1 MPSPQNNPSPGE
13 NPGETR
19 LDSALDDYLLAKSK
33 ANETG
38 NYRWNAERVLDEFLD
53 WAEAQGVETFDAL
66 DVADLENYA
75 LSLNRRT
82 IGNDGIT
89 ATTARKYYDYVRAQ
103 VLRLRPRVSR
113 VVCQPRVRFR
123 EPSREGSR
131 RRSTPNDDERDEHH
145 QQLWTPE
152 QRQVIMRY
160 VEQRAHD
167 AVDERGHDAV
177 KETRDRAFVATI
189 AYAGVRGGEVVRD
202 PNDDRRQGV
211 RWSDLTL
218 DNGTMTVLGKGDQ
231 AYETVGLPRQALSAL
246 ERYHSALEPPNED
259 WPVFPTL
266 HAPTLLSTAREG
278 LRADDYSTEE
288 IEAELD
294 AQAGFDILRQHG
306 YAPPAITT
314 DGARRLMRTLSEN
327 ADVPG
332 IDTDSG
338 EYLELHGGRRGAGDT
353 LVREVGWEQAQ
364 RLLRHQSPETT
375 MNAYSHISAGEIAND
390 ASDAFEETDG

>member
-1 MPSPQNNPSPGE
+1 MPSTQNNLSPTE

-38 NYRWNAERVLDEFLD
+38 NYRRNAERVLNEFLD
-53 WAEAQGVETFDAL
+53 WAKQRDVETFGAL
-66 DVADLENYA
+66 DVAILENYA

-82 IGNDGIT
+82 TGEDGIA
-89 ATTARKYYDYVRAQ
+89 ATTARKYYDYVRAY
-103 VLRLRPRVSR
+103 LSW
-113 VVCQPRVRFR
+113 CA
-123 EPSREGSR
+123 SREYASENPAAKDR
-131 RRSTPNDDERDEHH
+131 AEEALPNDDERDEHH

-167 AVDERGHDAV
+167 AVDKRGHDAV
-177 KETRDRAFVATI
+177 KETRDRAFVAII

-211 RWSDLTL
+211 RWSDVDLET
-218 DNGTMTVLGKGDQ
+218 GTVTVLGKGDQ

-246 ERYHSALEPPNED
+246 ERYRSTMKPPNQQ

-266 HAPTLLSTAREG
+266 HAPTLSTVARKGLRGEGLSTEKIDA
-278 LRADDYSTEE
+278 A
-288 IEAELD
+288 LD
-294 AQAGFDILRQHG
+294 TQAALGVLRQDG
-306 YAPPAITT
+306 FVPPAITT
-314 DGARRLMRTLSEN
+314 DGARRLMRTLSAN

-332 IDTDSG
+332 IDSENG

-375 MNAYSHISAGEIAND
+375 MNAYSHISAGEIADD
-390 ASDAFEETDG
+390 ASDAFDQADTN

>member
-1 MPSPQNNPSPGE
+1 MPSTQNPPSSGE
-13 NPGETR
+13 NPGQTR

-38 NYRWNAERVLDEFLD
+38 NYRRNAERVLNEFLD
-53 WAEAQGVETFDAL
+53 WAKQRDVETFGAL
-66 DVADLENYA
+66 DVAILEDYA

-82 IGNDGIT
+82 TGEDGIA
-89 ATTARKYYDYVRAQ
+89 ATTARKYYDYVRAY
-103 VLRLRPRVSR
+103 LSW
-113 VVCQPRVRFR
+113 CA
-123 EPSREGSR
+123 SREYATENPAAKDRAEESL
-131 RRSTPNDDERDEHH
+131 PNDDERDEHH

-167 AVDERGHDAV
+167 AVDEHGHDAV
-177 KETRDRAFVATI
+177 KETRDRAFVAAI

-211 RWSDLTL
+211 RWSDVDLET
-218 DNGTMTVLGKGDQ
+218 GTMTVLGKGDQ

-246 ERYHSALEPPNED
+246 ERYRSVLEPPNEQ

-266 HAPTLLSTAREG
+266 HAPTLSTVAREG
-278 LRADDYSTEE
+278 LRGREGFS
-288 IEAELD
+288 EAEIDTTLD
-294 AQAGFDILRQHG
+294 TQASLGVLREHGFV
-306 YAPPAITT
+306 PPAITT
-314 DGARRLMRTLSEN
+314 DGARRLMRTLSAN

-332 IDTDSG
+332 IDSANG

-375 MNAYSHISAGEIAND
+375 MNAYSHISAGEIAED
-390 ASDAFEETDG
+390 ASDAFDQTDSQ

>member
-1 MPSPQNNPSPGE
+1 MPSTQNNPSPTE

-38 NYRWNAERVLDEFLD
+38 NYRRNAERVLGEFLD
-53 WAEAQGVETFDAL
+53 WTEQRDVKTFNAL
-66 DVADLENYA
+66 DVATLEDYA

-82 IGNDGIT
+82 TGEDGIA
-89 ATTARKYYDYVRAQ
+89 ATTARKYYDYVRAY
-103 VLRLRPRVSR
+103 LSW
-113 VVCQPRVRFR
+113 CA
-123 EPSREGSR
+123 SREYASENPAAKDR
-131 RRSTPNDDERDEHH
+131 AEEALPNDDERDEHH

-167 AVDERGHDAV
+167 AVDERGHNAV
-177 KETRDRAFVATI
+177 KEARDRAFVATI

-211 RWSDLTL
+211 RWSDLDFDT
-218 DNGTMTVLGKGDQ
+218 GTMTVLGKGDQ
-231 AYETVGLPRQALSAL
+231 TYETVGLPRQALSAL
-246 ERYHSALEPPNED
+246 ERYRSTMEPPNED

-266 HAPTLLSTAREG
+266 HAPTLSTVARDGLRGEG
-278 LRADDYSTEE
+278 LPTKE
-288 IEAELD
+288 IDTTLD
-294 AQAGFDILRQHG
+294 EQSALGVLREHGFV
-306 YAPPAITT
+306 PPAITT
-314 DGARRLMRTLSEN
+314 DGARRLMRTLSEK
-327 ADVPG
+327 ADIPG
-332 IDTDSG
+332 INTEEG

-375 MNAYSHISAGEIAND
+375 MNAYSHISAGEIAED
-390 ASDAFEETDG
+390 ASDAFDETDR

>member
-1 MPSPQNNPSPGE
+1 MPSTQNNPSPNE

-38 NYRWNAERVLDEFLD
+38 NYRRNAERVLNEFLN
-53 WAEAQGVETFDAL
+53 WAEAQDIETFDAL
-66 DVADLENYA
+66 NVADLEAYA

-82 IGNDGIT
+82 TGEDGIA
-89 ATTARKYYDYVRAQ
+89 ATTARKYYDYVRAY
-103 VLRLRPRVSR
+103 LSW
-113 VVCQPRVRFR
+113 CA
-123 EPSREGSR
+123 SREYATENPAAKDR
-131 RRSTPNDDERDEHH
+131 AEEALPNDDERDEHH

-211 RWSDLTL
+211 RWSDVDL
-218 DNGTMTVLGKGDQ
+218 DTGTMTVLGKGDQ
-231 AYETVGLPRQALSAL
+231 TYETVGLPRQALSAL
-246 ERYHSALEPPNED
+246 ERYHAVLEPPTEQ

-266 HAPTLLSTAREG
+266 HAPTLSTVAREG
-278 LRADDYSTEE
+278 LRDRDGPSGEE
-288 IEAELD
+288 IDAELD
-294 AQAGFDILRQHG
+294 SQSALGVLRENGFG
-306 YAPPAITT
+306 PPAITT
-314 DGARRLMRTLSEN
+314 DGARRLMRTLSAN

-332 IDTDSG
+332 IDSENG

-375 MNAYSHISAGEIAND
+375 MNAYSHISAGEIADD
-390 ASDAFEETDG
+390 ATTAFKEADNQ

>member
-1 MPSPQNNPSPGE
+1 MPSPQNNPSDGASPT
-13 NPGETR
+13 ETR

-33 ANETG
+33 ANDTG
-38 NYRWNAERVLDEFLD
+38 NYRRNAERVLSEFLD

-66 DVADLENYA
+66 DVATLEDYA

-82 IGNDGIT
+82 TGDDGIT
-89 ATTARKYYDYVRAQ
+89 ATTARKYYDYVRAY
-103 VLRLRPRVSR
+103 LAW
-113 VVCQPRVRFR
+113 CA
-123 EPSREGSR
+123 SREYASENPAAKDR
-131 RRSTPNDDERDEHH
+131 AEEALPNDDERDEHH

-160 VEQRAHD
+160 VEQRAHT

-189 AYAGVRGGEVVRD
+189 AYAGVRGGEIVRD

-211 RWSDLTL
+211 RWSDLAL

-246 ERYHSALEPPNED
+246 ERYRSTLEPPNED
-259 WPVFPTL
+259 WPIFPTL

-278 LRADDYSTEE
+278 LREDDYSTEE
-288 IEAELD
+288 VDAELD
-294 AQAGFDILRQHG
+294 TQAGFAILRQYG

-327 ADVPG
+327 ADVPD
-332 IDTDSG
+332 IDPENG

-353 LVREVGWEQAQ
+353 LVREAGWEQAQ
-364 RLLRHQSPETT
+364 RLLRHKSPETT
-375 MNAYSHISAGEIAND
+375 MNAYSHISAGEIAKD
-390 ASDAFEETDG
+390 AGDAFDQADSQ

>member
-1 MPSPQNNPSPGE
+1 MPTPQNNPSPGS

-33 ANETG
+33 ANESG
-38 NYRWNAERVLDEFLD
+38 NYRRNAERVLSEFLD
-53 WAEAQGVETFDAL
+53 WADEQNIKTFDAL
-66 DVADLENYA
+66 DVAALETYA

-82 IGNDGIT
+82 TGKDGIA
-89 ATTARKYYDYVRAQ
+89 ATTARKYYDYVRAY
-103 VLRLRPRVSR
+103 LAW
-113 VVCQPRVRFR
+113 CA
-123 EPSREGSR
+123 SREYASENPAAKDR
-131 RRSTPNDDERDEHH
+131 PEEALPNDDERDEHH

-167 AVDERGHDAV
+167 AIDERGHDAV
-177 KETRDRAFVATI
+177 KEARDRAFVATI
-189 AYAGVRGGEVVRD
+189 AYAGVRGSEVVRD

-211 RWSDLTL
+211 RWSDVDL

-231 AYETVGLPRQALSAL
+231 TYETVGLPRQALSAL
-246 ERYHSALEPPNED
+246 KRYHSVLEPPNEY

-266 HAPTLLSTAREG
+266 HAPTLSTVAREG
-278 LRADDYSTEE
+278 LHDQDEFS
-288 IEAELD
+288 EAEIDATLD
-294 AQAGFDILRQHG
+294 AHSALGVLREHGFV
-306 YAPPAITT
+306 PPAITT
-314 DGARRLMRTLSEN
+314 DGARRMMRILSAK

-332 IDTDSG
+332 IDVENG

-375 MNAYSHISAGEIAND
+375 MNAYSHISAGEIAED
-390 ASDAFEETDG
+390 ASDAFDEADGQH

>member
-1 MPSPQNNPSPGE
+1 MPSTQNNLSPGE
-13 NPGETR
+13 NPRETR

-33 ANETG
+33 ANESG
-38 NYRWNAERVLDEFLD
+38 NYRRNAERVLNEFLN
-53 WAEAQGVETFDAL
+53 WAEAQGVETFGTL
-66 DVADLENYA
+66 DVANLENYA

-82 IGNDGIT
+82 TGDDGIA
-89 ATTARKYYDYVRAQ
+89 ATTARKYYDYVRAY
-103 VLRLRPRVSR
+103 LSW
-113 VVCQPRVRFR
+113 CA
-123 EPSREGSR
+123 SREYASENPAAKDR
-131 RRSTPNDDERDEHH
+131 AEEALPNDDERDEHH

-152 QRQVIMRY
+152 QRQIIMRY

-177 KETRDRAFVATI
+177 KEARDRAFVATI

-211 RWSDLTL
+211 RWSDVDLET
-218 DNGTMTVLGKGDQ
+218 GTMTVLGKGDQ

-246 ERYHSALEPPNED
+246 ERYHAVLEPPNEQ

-266 HAPTLLSTAREG
+266 HAPTLSTVAREG
-278 LRADDYSTEE
+278 LRGREGFS
-288 IEAELD
+288 EAEIDAALD
-294 AQAGFDILRQHG
+294 TQASLGVLREHGFV
-306 YAPPAITT
+306 PPAITT
-314 DGARRLMRTLSEN
+314 DGARRLMRTLSAN

-332 IDTDSG
+332 IDSENG

-375 MNAYSHISAGEIAND
+375 MNAYSHISAGEIADD
-390 ASDAFEETDG
+390 ATTAFEEADNQ

>member
-1 MPSPQNNPSPGE
+1 MPSPQNNPSPGT
-13 NPGETR
+13 NPRETR

-38 NYRWNAERVLDEFLD
+38 NYRRNAERVLSEFLD

-82 IGNDGIT
+82 TGEDGIT
-89 ATTARKYYDYVRAQ
+89 ATTARKYYDYVRAY
-103 VLRLRPRVSR
+103 LSW
-113 VVCQPRVRFR
+113 CA
-123 EPSREGSR
+123 SREYATENPAAKDR
-131 RRSTPNDDERDEHH
+131 AEEALPNDDERDEHH

-189 AYAGVRGGEVVRD
+189 AYAGVRGGEVIRD

-211 RWSDLTL
+211 RWSDI
-218 DNGTMTVLGKGDQ
+218 DFENGTMTVLGKGDQ

-246 ERYHSALEPPNED
+246 ERYHSVIEPPTGD
-259 WPVFPTL
+259 WPVFLTL
-266 HAPTLLSTAREG
+266 HAPTLSNVAHEGFREQDDLSK
-278 LRADDYSTEE
+278 EE
-288 IEAELD
+288 IEAALD
-294 AQAGFDILRQHG
+294 TQSTLEILRG
-306 YAPPAITT
+306 NSFVPSAITT

-327 ADVPG
+327 TDVPG
-332 IDTDSG
+332 IDTENG

-353 LVREVGWEQAQ
+353 LVREAGWEQAQ
-364 RLLRHQSPETT
+364 RLLRHKSPETT
-375 MNAYSHISAGEIAND
+375 MNAYSHISAGEIAED
-390 ASDAFEETDG
+390 AGDAFDQADSN

>member
-1 MPSPQNNPSPGE
+1 MPTPQNNPSPTG

-38 NYRWNAERVLDEFLD
+38 NYRRNAERVLNEFLG
-53 WAEAQGVETFDAL
+53 WAEQQGIETFDAL
-66 DVADLENYA
+66 GVANLEDYA

-82 IGNDGIT
+82 TGEDGIA
-89 ATTARKYYDYVRAQ
+89 ATTARKYYDYVRAY
-103 VLRLRPRVSR
+103 LSW
-113 VVCQPRVRFR
+113 CA
-123 EPSREGSR
+123 SREYATENPAAKDR
-131 RRSTPNDDERDEHH
+131 PEEALPNDDERDEHH

-160 VEQRAHD
+160 VQQRAHD

-189 AYAGVRGGEVVRD
+189 AYAGVRGGEIVRD

-211 RWSDLTL
+211 RWSDVDLT
-218 DNGTMTVLGKGDQ
+218 NGTMTVLGKGDQ
-231 AYETVGLPRQALSAL
+231 AYETVGLPRQTLSAL
-246 ERYHSALEPPNED
+246 ERYQSTMEPPNED

-266 HAPTLLSTAREG
+266 HTPTLSTVVRKGLQEESLSV
-278 LRADDYSTEE
+278 EE
-288 IEAELD
+288 IETVLD
-294 AQAGFDILRQHG
+294 EQSALDVLREHGFV
-306 YAPPAITT
+306 PPAITT
-314 DGARRLMRTLSEN
+314 DGTRRLMRTLSEI

-332 IDTDSG
+332 IDSENG

-375 MNAYSHISAGEIAND
+375 MNAYSHISAGEIAED
-390 ASDAFEETDG
+390 ASDAFDKTDRQG

>member
-1 MPSPQNNPSPGE
+1 MPTPQNNPSPGS

-38 NYRWNAERVLDEFLD
+38 NYRRNAERVLDEFLD
-53 WAEAQGVETFDAL
+53 WAEQRGVETFDAL
-66 DVADLENYA
+66 DVADLEAYA
-75 LSLNRRT
+75 LALNRRIT
-82 IGNDGIT
+82 GEDGIA
-89 ATTARKYYDYVRAQ
+89 ATTARKYYDYVRAY
-103 VLRLRPRVSR
+103 LAW
-113 VVCQPRVRFR
+113 CA
-123 EPSREGSR
+123 SREYASENPAAKDR
-131 RRSTPNDDERDEHH
+131 PEEALPNNDERDEHH

-152 QRQVIMRY
+152 QRHVIMRY

-167 AVDERGHDAV
+167 AIDERAHDAV
-177 KETRDRAFVATI
+177 KEARDRAFVATI

-211 RWSDLTL
+211 RWSDVNL
-218 DNGTMTVLGKGDQ
+218 DTETMAVLGKGDQ
-231 AYETVGLPRQALSAL
+231 AYETVGLPRQTLSAL
-246 ERYHSALEPPNED
+246 ERYHSVLEPPNES

-266 HAPTLLSTAREG
+266 HAPTLSAVAREG
-278 LRADDYSTEE
+278 LREQDDFSEDE
-288 IEAELD
+288 ID
-294 AQAGFDILRQHG
+294 AALATQSALAVLREDGF
-306 YAPPAITT
+306 APPAITT
-314 DGARRLMRTLSEN
+314 DGARRLMRTLSEK

-332 IDTDSG
+332 IDTESG

-375 MNAYSHISAGEIAND
+375 MNAYSHISAGEIADD
-390 ASDAFEETDG
+390 ASDAFDQADGQH

>member
-1 MPSPQNNPSPGE
+1 MPSPQNNPSPGA

-38 NYRWNAERVLDEFLD
+38 NYRRNAERVLDEFLD
-53 WAEAQGVETFDAL
+53 WTEQRDIETFDAL

-82 IGNDGIT
+82 TGDDGIT
-89 ATTARKYYDYVRAQ
+89 ATSARKYYDYVRAY
-103 VLRLRPRVSR
+103 LAW
-113 VVCQPRVRFR
+113 CA
-123 EPSREGSR
+123 SREYATENPAAKDR
-131 RRSTPNDDERDEHH
+131 AEEALPNDDERDEHH
-145 QQLWTPE
+145 QQLWMPE

-160 VEQRAHD
+160 VQQRAHD

-246 ERYHSALEPPNED
+246 ERYRSTLEPPNED

-266 HAPTLLSTAREG
+266 HAPTLLSTAREA
-278 LRADDYSTEE
+278 LQEDDYSTEE
-288 IEAELD
+288 TEAELD
-294 AQAGFDILRQHG
+294 AQTGVNILRQHG

-314 DGARRLMRTLSEN
+314 DGARRLMRTLSKN
-327 ADVPG
+327 AEVPG
-332 IDTDSG
+332 IDTDNG

-353 LVREVGWEQAQ
+353 LVREAGWEQAQ

-375 MNAYSHISAGEIAND
+375 INAYSHISAGEIAED
-390 ASDAFEETDG
+390 ASDAFDQADGQH